1 MFHRHFILLGAL
13 LTGAQ
18 VHAARAPMLTVPAL
32 GKSSANVEA
41 VYMLNGDIISGKF
54 LRFDPKVGL
63 VWEAKN
69 IKPAIQIDP
78 AGIDR
83 VTFAR
88 ATPAQSGLSRVLLA
102 NGNSIPGQIDLLDDK
117 RVVMSKTPAGRIEF
131 NRSHLKSITPAT
143 TGSGRVVYAG
153 PVSGKEWVFGTS
165 KKANGNVPF
174 AQRKDLP
181 FAARPPGNGKFAF
194 NADAITSTGSGAT
207 AGREVEFPEKALIE
221 FDLDWS
227 TQGRNSSYFSLNVNL
242 FTDNLKSPS
251 NGNAYSLKLS
261 QTGANL
267 ARQSKEGEDFVS
279 DRLGPNA
286 RVNLT
291 GIGARARFSL
301 RANKKT
307 RAFFL
312 SINGVQVA
320 NWKDK
325 EAFAGK
331 GKGLLFSSRAPYPI
345 KISNIRI
352 SEWNG
357 SKPVAV
363 TGVNAS
369 PKQDTI
375 RLVNDDTVTGTI
387 TRIEDGKIRIKSS
400 FGEVSVPWSKSG
412 LVQFAAGSEG
422 YSNQKLQKGLARAT
436 LQGAG
441 NLDFRII
448 SWQEE
453 KLEVESP
460 VFGRVTLNGAMVE
473 SINFNPTTKRNKAG
487 KVLSKKELKRLQ
499 RDKEKGRGNLL
510 PLPAPNR

>member
-1 MFHRHFILLGAL
+1 MFRLYFILLGAL
-13 LTGAQ
+13 LMGTQ
-18 VHAARAPMLTVPAL
+18 VHAARAPMMTVPAL
-32 GKSSANVEA
+32 GKASANVEA

-54 LRFDPKVGL
+54 LKFDPKVGL
-63 VWEAKN
+63 VWEANN
-69 IKPAIQIDP
+69 IQPAIQIDP

-83 VTFAR
+83 VTFNS
-88 ATPAQSGLSRVLLA
+88 TTSVQPGLSRVLLA
-102 NGNSIPGQIDLLDDK
+102 NGDSISGQVDLLDAE
-117 RVVMSKTPAGRIEF
+117 RVVMSKTPAGQLELK
-131 NRSHLKSITPAT
+131 RSHLKSIVPAT
-143 TGSGRVVYAG
+143 TGSGRIVYAG
-153 PVSGKEWVFGTS
+153 PVSDKEWVFGTS

-174 AQRKDLP
+174 AAKP
-181 FAARPPGNGKFAF
+181 SGNGKFAF
-194 NADAITSTGSGAT
+194 NANAITSTGSGAT

-267 ARQSKEGEDFVS
+267 ARQSKEGEDFAS
-279 DRLGPNA
+279 DRLGPNT

-331 GKGLLFSSRAPYPI
+331 GKGLLFASRAPYPI

-363 TGVNAS
+363 SGVNAS

-422 YSNQKLQKGLARAT
+422 NSNQKLQKGLARAT

-453 KLEVESP
+453 KLEVDSP
-460 VFGRVTLNGAMVE
+460 VFGRVTLNGAMIE

-499 RDKEKGRGNLL
+499 RDKEKGRDNLL